1 MFLTHGKTQ
10 AEIDEKVNALYITM
24 GVNLVCL
31 VTCVAQMIV
40 GTRQE
45 KEEEQRQ
52 RELDIKN
59 AKDGLDIF

>member
-40 GTRQE
+40 GTR
-45 KEEEQRQ
+45 
-52 RELDIKN
+52 
-59 AKDGLDIF
+59 